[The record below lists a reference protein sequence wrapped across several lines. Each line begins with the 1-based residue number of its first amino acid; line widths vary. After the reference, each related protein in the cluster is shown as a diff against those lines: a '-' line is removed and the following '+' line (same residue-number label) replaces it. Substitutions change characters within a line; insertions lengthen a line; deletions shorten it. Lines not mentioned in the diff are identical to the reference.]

1 MTVASD
7 KSEGFEEGSHRSTL
21 FYFSISNFRMS
32 GKFQIKGNLASLLKF
47 PILTSAQVHLARRG
61 CKLHRGGGLRV
72 ENTTRIG
79 SVVVVVG
86 LSSTSTQVHL
96 APWGEGE
103 SQEGG
108 TGGQGRQV
116 TEPAK
121 CNSVLI

>member
-1 MTVASD
+1 
-7 KSEGFEEGSHRSTL
+7 
-21 FYFSISNFRMS
+21 MS

-47 PILTSAQVHLARRG
+47 PILTRAPVHLARMG

-108 TGGQGRQV
+108 AGEDRSPNQPSAFQ
-116 TEPAK
+116 
-121 CNSVLI
+121 S

>member
-1 MTVASD
+1 MTDASD

-47 PILTSAQVHLARRG
+47 PILTRAPVHLARMA

-96 APWGEGE
+96 AP
-103 SQEGG
+103 
-108 TGGQGRQV
+108 
-116 TEPAK
+116 
-121 CNSVLI
+121 

>member
-1 MTVASD
+1 
-7 KSEGFEEGSHRSTL
+7 
-21 FYFSISNFRMS
+21 MS
-32 GKFQIKGNLASLLKF
+32 GKFHIKANLASLLKF

-61 CKLHRGGGLRV
+61 CKLHRGGGLGV

-79 SVVVVVG
+79 SVVVG

-108 TGGQGRQV
+108 GRGGQRGQV

-121 CNSVLI
+121 CISVLI

>member
-1 MTVASD
+1 
-7 KSEGFEEGSHRSTL
+7 
-21 FYFSISNFRMS
+21 MS

-47 PILTSAQVHLARRG
+47 PILTSVHLARRG

-108 TGGQGRQV
+108 TGGDMGDR
-116 TEPAK
+116 PPLAL
-121 CNSVLI
+121 VLGVQTPLRPKVLENFHLNV

>member
-1 MTVASD
+1 MTDASD
-7 KSEGFEEGSHRSTL
+7 KSEGFEEGSHRSTIV
-21 FYFSISNFRMS
+21 FFSISNFQMS
-32 GKFQIKGNLASLLKF
+32 GKLHIKANLASLLKF

-79 SVVVVVG
+79 SVVVG

-108 TGGQGRQV
+108 TGGTRGTAVMR
-116 TEPAK
+116 
-121 CNSVLI
+121 LIAF